1 MKIIKNKQADSISAY
16 QTIVTLFSIIL
27 VFTFGSS
34 EVLAND
40 SIIITKVAVEDRILI
55 EKHTIHEDKSLSDD
69 FEYTIEDLND
79 SISHIKN
86 TTERMYP
93 YHSYHYPRYN
103 DYFKYKEEIDK
114 LQSITIYHFLSKG
127 KESFLTKRYALSWIM
142 ILLRNNGDVIVTGL
156 QTLVPLLTFCTP
168 EEVVELFDKIGA
180 YKFTAPIAPVSDYKD
195 GYLLT
200 GKGISYPED
209 LEECQ

>member
-34 EVLAND
+34 EVFADD

-55 EKHTIHEDKSLSDD
+55 EKHTIREDKSQSDA
-69 FEYTIEDLND
+69 FEYTIADLND

-86 TTERMYP
+86 TIERMYP
-93 YHSYHYPRYN
+93 YHYPHYN
-103 DYFKYKEEIDK
+103 NYFKYKEEIDK

-127 KESFLTKRYALSWIM
+127 KDSFLIKSHAWCWIM
-142 ILLRNNGDVIVTGL
+142 ILLRNNGDVIVTGFE
-156 QTLVPLLTFCTP
+156 TLVPLLTFCTP

-180 YKFTAPIAPVSDYKD
+180 YKFTAPIAPVSEYKD

-209 LEECQ
+209 LEESQ